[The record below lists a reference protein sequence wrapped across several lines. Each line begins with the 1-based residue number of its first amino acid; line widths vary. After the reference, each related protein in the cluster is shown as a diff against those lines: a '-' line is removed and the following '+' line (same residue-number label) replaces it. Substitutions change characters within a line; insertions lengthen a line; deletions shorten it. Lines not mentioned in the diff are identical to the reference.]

1 MSKEWVNGKLVDLDV
16 SAQPIKTEYVA
27 AKHPKDDDRE
37 LVDVETGKVFDSR
50 QRFSH
55 FEGLVNMHVINRQ
68 YPPMEEQLDMLYWD
82 KVNGT
87 ENWKAAIDKVKADN
101 PKSDT
106 SDMSKLKDEFGL

>member
-1 MSKEWVNGKLVDLDV
+1 MVQEWVNGKLVDLDV

-27 AKHPKDDDRE
+27 AKHPKD
-37 LVDVETGKVFDSR
+37 FDSR

-87 ENWKAAIDKVKADN
+87 ENWKAAIDKIKADN